1 MPAPVRTRPAKTLL
15 IMKVFPPCVGA
26 ITTDTAADSL
36 RELVIKMPAFNL
48 NKFIRN
54 IKQPCRTSCLA
65 LALTAAAAGM
75 AAEVYPAKTVRVVAP
90 FAPGGTTDTVAR
102 VVAQQFAEQLG
113 KPFVVDNRTGASG
126 IIAYEIVAKAAPD
139 GHTLLVTNSAFA
151 SLPGMFKTLPYDSIK
166 SFTPI
171 SEIMHAPNVLV
182 VHPSVNVT
190 ALKEFIALARANPGK
205 YNYGSGGAGSA
216 LHLYGELFKTA
227 ARVELTHIPYKGGG
241 DNMAALLG
249 GQIHMNITQYQ
260 PSVVALIKS
269 GKLRAL
275 AVTTD
280 GKRSPSLPDVPSM
293 SEAGVAG
300 MAIYSWA
307 GLLAPAGISTV
318 LTGKLHG
325 EVIKMLAAPAVQERF
340 AAQDGERVGSKPD
353 EFAKLLHSEI
363 QRWSE
368 VIRMAG
374 IARQ

>member
-1 MPAPVRTRPAKTLL
+1 MIRKL
-15 IMKVFPPCVGA
+15 C
-26 ITTDTAADSL
+26 IT
-36 RELVIKMPAFNL
+36 
-48 NKFIRN
+48 
-54 IKQPCRTSCLA
+54 
-65 LALTAAAAGM
+65 LALTASASTSARTAD
-75 AAEVYPAKTVRVVAP
+75 VYPAKTVRVVAP

-113 KPFVVDNRTGASG
+113 KPFVVDNRTGAGG

-151 SLPGMFKTLPYDSIK
+151 SLPGLFKALPYDTVK

-182 VHPSVNVT
+182 AHPSVNVT
-190 ALKEFIALARANPGK
+190 TLKDFIALARAHPGK

-227 ARVELTHIPYKGGG
+227 AKVDLMHIPYKGGG

-260 PSVVALIKS
+260 PSVIALIKS

-280 GKRSPSLPDVPSM
+280 GKRSATLPDVPSM

-307 GLLAPAGISTV
+307 GILAPAGLSKT
-318 LTGKLHG
+318 LTSKLHS
-325 EVIKMLAAPAVQERF
+325 EVIKMLAAPPVQERF
-340 AAQDGERVGSKPD
+340 AAQDGERVGSTPV

-368 VIRMAG
+368 VIRTAG